1 MDAVTG
7 RLSGAVR
14 EDGLCSYQSHI
25 KGSAGKDGVMIVGL
39 DGTVSPGVCSVLL
52 PLSLSGTTTFRL
64 RSQDHHPP
72 E

>member
-14 EDGLCSYQSHI
+14 ENGCSYQSLI
-25 KGSAGKDGVMIVGL
+25 KGSAGKVGIMIVGL
-39 DGTVSPGVCSVLL
+39 DATVSPGVCSVL
-52 PLSLSGTTTFRL
+52 PLSLSSITTLRL
-64 RSQDHHPP
+64 KSQDHHPP

>member
-7 RLSGAVR
+7 RLSGAVK
-14 EDGLCSYQSHI
+14 EVLCSCQSHI
-25 KGSAGKDGVMIVGL
+25 KGSAGKGEIMIVGL
-39 DGTVSPGVCSVLL
+39 DTTVSPGVCGVL

-64 RSQDHHPP
+64 SSQVHHPP

>member
-14 EDGLCSYQSHI
+14 EDGCSYQSHI
-25 KGSAGKDGVMIVGL
+25 KGSGGKDGVMILCL
-39 DGTVSPGVCSVLL
+39 DGTVSPGVCGVRL
-52 PLSLSGTTTFRL
+52 PLSISCTTTFRL